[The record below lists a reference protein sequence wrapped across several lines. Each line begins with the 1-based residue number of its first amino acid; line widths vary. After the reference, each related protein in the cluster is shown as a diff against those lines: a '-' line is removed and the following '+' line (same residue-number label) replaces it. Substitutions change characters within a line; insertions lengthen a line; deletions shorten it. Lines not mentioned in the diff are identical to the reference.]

1 MSNVIGDAAGI
12 AAATVPA
19 EHASPASAFKRLA
32 AGSIPRPP
40 SQPLY
45 LASLWLVT
53 ALCALMPLLYL
64 GLIGGI
70 AWLEYVHYTSWLPLP
85 ARSPAMLHLAAWILP
100 AFIGAVL
107 MLFLLKP
114 LVAPRRKPPQSLRIA
129 PGDEPDII
137 LVVRGLCAAIGIRP
151 PVAIEISH
159 EANAW
164 VHFEH
169 GLAGMLRGR
178 KVLTIGLPL
187 VAAMNVRQFV
197 GVLAHEFG
205 HFAQGGGMRSAFI
218 INRVNR
224 WLHSRGYQHDEWDD
238 RMDEW
243 EEPGGWIGFAV
254 VVAQLSLEVTRAL
267 MRMMFQLS
275 FRSSRRLSQEMEF
288 DADRYEAT
296 VAGSACFGETA
307 LRLRAIALALHQA
320 STGNR
325 AAWSEGKLVENLP
338 AAAVAR
344 MGQWQ
349 ASDWEHVAL
358 ELQGD
363 HETHFWD
370 SHPADQARIAN
381 AETLRAPGL
390 VLDERPATLL
400 FGDFAGLS
408 RRVTEHY
415 YREIGLEFGP
425 RNMIEVEQ
433 LLGLNRLDGN
443 LATAWKRYS
452 NDMLGDIPLLSPKEA
467 DLLPVSALDWQAT
480 VDELRRLAPDANGL
494 WERLAR
500 LRERRAAAAV
510 WVTLI
515 DLGMDF
521 EMPDGS
527 EPDAVRLRTDH
538 AAGAAQDTADHR
550 LADRILALFARRLQ
564 HALRASS
571 GDHSAAMASRLELL
585 RTLHDRAPR
594 LLALVETRQALL
606 RLHAGTPA
614 ENQELRRWTQERA
627 VQYRVDTQQLL
638 ELLDGT
644 VLATGESLG
653 KTLRNRC
660 GHLSSAGDDPLRF
673 LQVTAPLEDAFLHI
687 YRTTLAELAELAERA
702 ENDAGIRPIRLVH
715 FALRPALA

>member
-1 MSNVIGDAAGI
+1 MSNVIGDASGI
-12 AAATVPA
+12 AAASVPA

-45 LASLWLVT
+45 LASLWVVT
-53 ALCALMPLLYL
+53 VLCALMPLLYL

-70 AWLEYVHYTSWLPLP
+70 AWLEYMYYTSWVPLEGRMSVLRLIAWVLPG
-85 ARSPAMLHLAAWILP
+85 
-100 AFIGAVL
+100 FVGAVV

-114 LVAPRRKPPQSLRIA
+114 LLAPRRKPPQSLRLV
-129 PGDEPDII
+129 PGDEPDIT
-137 LVVRGLCAAIGIRP
+137 LVVQGLCAAIGIRP

-164 VHFEH
+164 VHFER

-187 VAAMNVRQFV
+187 VAGMNVRQFV

-218 INRVNR
+218 INHVNR
-224 WLHSRGYQHDEWDD
+224 WLHSRGYQRDEWDARID
-238 RMDEW
+238 DW
-243 EEPGGWIGFAV
+243 DDVGLPVI
-254 VVAQLSLEVTRAL
+254 VAQLSLEVTRAL
-267 MRMMFQLS
+267 MRMLFQIS

-320 STGNR
+320 GTGNR
-325 AAWSEGKLVENLP
+325 AAWNEGKLVADLP

-344 MGQWQ
+344 MGQWE

-381 AETLRAPGL
+381 AEALRAPGL

-400 FGDFAGLS
+400 FGDFPALS
-408 RRVTEHY
+408 RRVTTHY
-415 YREIGLEFGP
+415 YRERGLEFGP
-425 RNMIEVEQ
+425 RNLIEVEQ

-443 LATAWKRYS
+443 LAAAWKRYS
-452 NDMLGDIPLLSPKEA
+452 NDMLGDIPLLSPREA
-467 DLLPVSALDWQAT
+467 DLLPVSKLDWQAT
-480 VDELRRLAPDANGL
+480 VDELRRLAPDASGL
-494 WERLAR
+494 WKRIAR
-500 LRERRAAAAV
+500 LRERGAAAMV

-521 EMPDGS
+521 EMPDGT
-527 EPDAVRLRTDH
+527 EPDAVRLRTEH
-538 AAGAAQDTADHR
+538 AAGAARDTPDHR

-564 HALRASS
+564 HALRAST
-571 GDHSAAMASRLELL
+571 GDESTAMASRLELL
-585 RTLHDRAPR
+585 QTLHDRAPR
-594 LLALVETRQALL
+594 LLALAETRQSLL
-606 RLHAGTPA
+606 RLHSGTPA
-614 ENQELRRWTQERA
+614 ENHELRKWTQERA
-627 VQYRVDTQQLL
+627 IQYRVDTQQLL

-653 KTLRNRC
+653 KALRNRC
-660 GHLSSAGDDPLRF
+660 GHLSTAGDDPLRF
-673 LQVTAPLEDAFLHI
+673 LRVTAPLEDAFLHL
-687 YRTTLAELAELAERA
+687 YRTTLAQLAEVADRA
-702 ENDAGIRPIRLVH
+702 ESDAGIRPIRLVN
-715 FALRPALA
+715 FAPRPALA